1 MMVPALV
8 ASWRVVRL
16 HCQVPPHKHR
26 FPTRALE
33 DVKPSQPLKRD
44 WSSKKTGIK
53 WLKSQVVRW
62 LFEQKSDASEFRYYY
77 WHMSVP
83 VGGSLKTMHWAMFG
97 RRGGDGEWRQLWC
110 LWKKSSTAISNGLY
124 RVTWGLFFELLKFPW
139 QSLLT
144 PTTSRI
150 SIVSFWLENRPVEFG
165 DKRRPL
171 LTMRG
176 RFTQALQR
184 TPSVRSDLK
193 KLAGF
198 VYQTSD
204 DSVRIAKREEPLEN
218 QIESTLCK
226 IETAQS
232 R

>member
-1 MMVPALV
+1 
-8 ASWRVVRL
+8 
-16 HCQVPPHKHR
+16 
-26 FPTRALE
+26 
-33 DVKPSQPLKRD
+33 
-44 WSSKKTGIK
+44 
-53 WLKSQVVRW
+53 
-62 LFEQKSDASEFRYYY
+62 
-77 WHMSVP
+77 
-83 VGGSLKTMHWAMFG
+83 
-97 RRGGDGEWRQLWC
+97 
-110 LWKKSSTAISNGLY
+110 
-124 RVTWGLFFELLKFPW
+124 
-139 QSLLT
+139 
-144 PTTSRI
+144 
-150 SIVSFWLENRPVEFG
+150 
-165 DKRRPL
+165 
-171 LTMRG
+171 MRG